1 MNVPAPEDPRAQP
14 IRDLRV
20 LMPLHEADDAAL
32 TDLELLRKIDRKDR
46 DEPR

>member
-14 IRDLRV
+14 IRDLRA
-20 LMPLHEADDAAL
+20 LIPMHEADGEAL

-46 DEPR
+46 DGAR